1 MKSFFS
7 LFHGPFYETYP
18 HIGKVLPGMGYS
30 EDQIKDLE
38 ETIRRSE
45 CDVAVIATLADLR
58 RKITIGQSAVGAH
71 YDFDIDLNPLIDKFV
86 NERL

>member
-1 MKSFFS
+1 MKSFSS

-18 HIGKVLPGMGYS
+18 HIGKVPPAMGYS

-71 YDFDIDLNPLIDKFV
+71 YDFDIDLNRLIDKFV